1 MVAKQKNKML
11 NRRDALLRLG
21 LAMVILVLLNVI
33 SYYYYYRIDLTS
45 EKRYSISQPS
55 KDVIKGL
62 KDEVTIRIYLG
73 NTDLNAGFKRL
84 QDDIKNILKDFQ
96 AYGGSKV
103 EYEIINPE
111 EITDP
116 QQLKTFQTDLM
127 SRGLSP
133 VNLRVKTK
141 SGMSDRMIFPSALV
155 VYGGREF
162 PINLLENQIGYGP
175 QDVLNHS
182 SILLEYKFI
191 NAINKLTQY
200 RPPQVAIIEGHGEL
214 ANIELAS
221 IQETLKSL
229 QYEVKHFNLSQ
240 SYYIPDRFD
249 AIIIA
254 KPRYSFNNDGERD
267 KYKIDQYVMR
277 GGKVLW
283 LVDGTNA
290 EMDSLRVNREG
301 QIVNGLD
308 IGLDDMLFKYGA
320 RINNDVVQDINLYNQ
335 IPLVVGKMGNAPQTE
350 MFPWYYFPLLVSDN
364 AHPISRNLD
373 PVAAYFASSID
384 TVKNPGISKTILLHT
399 TENAKAQMAP
409 TRVHFGMLQGKPN
422 PAYFNQPEL
431 PVAVL
436 LEGQFESAFTN
447 RMSPQMMSAFDTVQS
462 LKFIA
467 KAEKPGK
474 MIVVADGDIIRND
487 INRDSTA
494 YPLGFYKYTNR
505 QFANSDFILNCIEYL
520 VDDNGILQ
528 TRNKEVKLRL
538 LNTVKA
544 QEEKLKWQLLNI
556 ALPIGLV
563 IIFGVAFG
571 YYRRR
576 KYAS

>member
-162 PINLLENQIGYGP
+162 PINLLENQIGYSP

-290 EMDSLRVNREG
+290 EMDSLRTNREG

-364 AHPISRNLD
+364 THPISRNLD

-436 LEGQFESAFTN
+436 LEGEFESAFSN
-447 RMSPQMMSAFDTVQS
+447 RMSAATLSAFDTVES
-462 LKFIA
+462 LKFIP
-467 KAEKPGK
+467 KSTKPGK
-474 MIVVADGDIIRND
+474 MIVIGDGDIIRNEV
-487 INRDSTA
+487 NRDSTA

>member
-162 PINLLENQIGYGP
+162 PINLLENQIGYSP

-290 EMDSLRVNREG
+290 EMDSLRTNREG

-364 AHPISRNLD
+364 THPISRNLD

-436 LEGQFESAFTN
+436 LEGPFESAFTN
-447 RMSPQMMSAFDTVQS
+447 RMSPQMISAFDTVQS

>member
-1 MVAKQKNKML
+1 ML

>member
-1 MVAKQKNKML
+1 MVANQKNKML
-11 NRRDALLRLG
+11 NRRDALVRLG
-21 LAMVILVLLNVI
+21 LALLILVLLNVV

-55 KDVIKGL
+55 KDIIKGL

-96 AYGGSKV
+96 SYGGNKV

-116 QQLKTFQTDLM
+116 QALKTFQTDLM

-141 SGMSDRMIFPSALV
+141 SGMTDRMIFPSALV

-162 PINLLENQIGYGP
+162 PINLLENQIGYSP

-200 RPPQVAIIEGHGEL
+200 RPPQVGIIEGHGEL
-214 ANIELAS
+214 SNIELAS
-221 IQETLKSL
+221 IQETMKSL
-229 QYEVKHFNLSQ
+229 QYDVKHFNLTQ
-240 SYYIPDRFD
+240 GYYIPARFD

-254 KPRYSFNNDGERD
+254 KPKYAFSDQD

-283 LVDGTNA
+283 LVDGTTA
-290 EMDSLRVNREG
+290 DMDSLRYNREG

-308 IGLDDMLFKYGA
+308 LNLDDMLFKYGA
-320 RINNDVVQDINLYNQ
+320 RINNDVLQDINLYNQ

-364 AHPISRNLD
+364 IHPISRNLD
-373 PVAAYFASSID
+373 PVAAYFASSVD
-384 TVKNPGISKTILLHT
+384 TMKNLGVSKTILLHT

-409 TRVHFGMLQGKPN
+409 TRVHFGVLQGKPN

-436 LEGQFESAFTN
+436 LEGQFESAFKN
-447 RMSPQMMSAFDTVQS
+447 RMAPETLSAFDTVES
-462 LKFIA
+462 LKFID
-467 KAEKPGK
+467 KSQKPGK
-474 MIVVADGDIIRND
+474 MIVIGDGDIIRNE

-494 YPLGFYKYTNR
+494 YPLGFYKYTNK

-520 VDDNGILQ
+520 IDDNGILQ

-563 IIFGVAFG
+563 IVFGIAFG
-571 YYRRR
+571 IYRRK
-576 KYAS
+576 KYAA